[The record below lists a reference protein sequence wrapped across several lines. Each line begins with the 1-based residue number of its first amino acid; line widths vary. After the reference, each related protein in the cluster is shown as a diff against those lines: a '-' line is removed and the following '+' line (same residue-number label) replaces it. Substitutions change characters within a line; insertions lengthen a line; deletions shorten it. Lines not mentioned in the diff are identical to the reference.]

1 MMLTTSRAKTLPI
14 IASEMSQLGMNVP
27 WGILNAAV
35 VLLSL
40 PPLILLGLLAGG
52 LNAVFTKKQN
62 QE

>member
-1 MMLTTSRAKTLPI
+1 
-14 IASEMSQLGMNVP
+14 VP

-52 LNAVFTKKQN
+52 LNAAFSKKQN
-62 QE
+62 QG